1 MIRSDTYLTLDRD
14 LGKYTVGVGS
24 HKARTQPTVRTRVNT
39 WTQAFTIAL
48 SIAAAKHCRVRRV
61 VIYLEEKDNGTTA

>member
-1 MIRSDTYLTLDRD
+1 MVRSDTYLTIDRD
-14 LGKYTVGVGS
+14 LSKYTVGIGS
-24 HKARTQPTVRTRVNT
+24 HASRTYPTIRSRVNT

-61 VIYLEEKDNGTTA
+61 VIYLEEKDNG